1 MSLSTAYTL
10 MLTLNSLKIQIRILE
25 YSAITFSTSHINSR
39 LLIVYILML
48 IQNFLLLLVHGL
60 QHFDFNLQYLEV
72 ASRFLKTFLKTVLRM
87 VVKMRLKILFLALIL
102 TLILTLNLKSKLSTF
117 LPYPLTNIRFILRPF
132 RSFLLQFSK

>member
-1 MSLSTAYTL
+1 

-39 LLIVYILML
+39 LLIAYILML
-48 IQNFLLLLVHGL
+48 IQNFLRFSIFRLKYS
-60 QHFDFNLQYLEV
+60 DFNLQYLNVGE
-72 ASRFLKTFLKTVLRM
+72 AREKMFLKTVLR
-87 VVKMRLKILFLALIL
+87 ILVEMQLQIPFLLP
-102 TLILTLNLKSKLSTF
+102 ILTLNLKSKLSTF